1 MSNHM
6 EDSPRASLGFAAYI
20 DLHCTVCIYIY
31 VFFPFSPCPSKMHQ
45 VSHNLR
51 TWRTTAPKLIGCAW
65 PKPCTWQR
73 RCKFLR
79 CGWGG
84 WRIRHGDMILDKINV
99 QMISNGD
106 GSKYIPYICIYI
118 YTIYL
123 RAAAPVANPGN
134 LCHPLAFIH
143 QARPTSLWQPLHCI
157 DLVGQ
162 SMKIWMLLCL
172 A

>member
-1 MSNHM
+1 M
-6 EDSPRASLGFAAYI
+6 YI
-20 DLHCTVCIYIY
+20 CIYVYLYIY
-31 VFFPFSPCPSKMHQ
+31 LCVPFSPCPSKMHQ
-45 VSHNLR
+45 VSHNWR
-51 TWRTTAPKLIGCAW
+51 TWRSTAPKLIGCAW

-79 CGWGG
+79 CGWG
-84 WRIRHGDMILDKINV
+84 WRIRHGDMILDKC
-99 QMISNGD
+99 SNDFQWGWV
-106 GSKYIPYICIYI
+106 KI

-123 RAAAPVANPGN
+123 RAAAPVADPGN